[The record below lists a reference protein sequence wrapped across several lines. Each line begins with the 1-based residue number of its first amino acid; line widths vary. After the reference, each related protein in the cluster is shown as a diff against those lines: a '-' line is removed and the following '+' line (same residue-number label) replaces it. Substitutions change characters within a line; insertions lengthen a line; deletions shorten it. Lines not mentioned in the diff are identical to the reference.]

1 MSLVVIAI
9 GISLLTV
16 PALTARGS
24 LAPPAQVRTA
34 CVAAVTGMCLLGIGT
49 LVTASPLLV
58 WWHDGT
64 AVSGAAIDHL
74 SPGGPLAWTVGGIVG
89 GLGASWIAGV
99 LRRTTTAR
107 RRAALPRWA
116 ADTFAHDASAGAEV
130 RVAPTLEPIAFAV
143 PGRDRHVVASRAVML
158 LPGPERRA
166 VLAHEGAHLRLR
178 HDRHLLVLSTYE
190 RVWGWL
196 PGVRT
201 VAVCHRASIEH
212 WADTMASRTTPL
224 ADLMLERARMK
235 LAACPGSSPFA
246 ARATPPSQS
255 SGWQLVGVLA
265 FVGALVV
272 AGAYSATHT
281 FGDLGDVLAAL
292 HR

>member
-1 MSLVVIAI
+1 MSLIVIAI

-16 PALTARGS
+16 PALTAKGS

-34 CVAAVTGMCLLGIGT
+34 CVAAVAGMWLLWLGS
-49 LVTASPLLV
+49 LLTASPLLL
-58 WWHDGT
+58 WWHDGLS
-64 AVSGAAIDHL
+64 VSSVGIAHL
-74 SPGGPLAWTVGGIVG
+74 SPGGPWAWTAGGIG
-89 GLGASWIAGV
+89 GGIGASYIVAT
-99 LRRTTTAR
+99 LRRTIRAR

-178 HDRHLLVLSTYE
+178 HDRHLLVLTTYE

-196 PGVRT
+196 PGVRA
-201 VAVCHRASIEH
+201 VALCHRTSIEH
-212 WADTMASRTTPL
+212 WADTIASRTTPT
-224 ADLMLERARMK
+224 DLTLERARMK
-235 LAACPGSSPFA
+235 LGACPGASPVA
-246 ARATPPSQS
+246 SRTNPPSQS

-272 AGAYSATHT
+272 AGAYSASHT
-281 FGDLGDVLAAL
+281 FGDLSDVLAAL
-292 HR
+292 H